1 MLISSLI
8 ALSLAAPFADGST
21 PPANADETVTY
32 RVVQTT
38 RLDQIGDDT
47 EQVRWWIS
55 IPGDE
60 RNQDVLDFRV
70 LSAPGPWRIETEPDQ
85 GNRFLFVEVDEPSA
99 DALETVVE
107 FTLRRNSVWVHVD
120 EELVGPITD
129 AHRALFQDELR
140 KDAPHMEVSPTIQ
153 AAADQACGS
162 ETNVAVQV
170 RRLLDLVADEADH
183 YSKDPTKPNCGIGD
197 AEDCMTNGGGCCTDM
212 HSLFIALSRARGIP
226 ARLQMG
232 YRLLEKNLGKE
243 VDPGYRC
250 WVEYFVPGYGW
261 VSADIVE
268 ADAPDGPGRTRWF
281 SGLTARR
288 LWLNQGRDF
297 VLEGAKNKERV
308 NHMSLGYAELDGV
321 PARVLPDGDLKPQ
334 LTRKV
339 QFSELGTETSAA
351 LAAKAQ

>member
-8 ALSLAAPFADGST
+8 ALSLAAPITDGST

-38 RLDQIGDDT
+38 RLDQVGDDT

-70 LSAPGPWRIETEPDQ
+70 LSAPGPWRIETESDQ

-107 FTLRRNSVWVHVD
+107 FTLRRNSVWVSVD
-120 EELVGPITD
+120 EELVGSITD

-183 YSKDPTKPNCGIGD
+183 YSKDPTKPSCGIGD
-197 AEDCMTNGGGCCTDM
+197 AEDCMTNGGGCCTDL
-212 HSLFIALSRARGIP
+212 HSLFIALARARGIP

-232 YRLLEKNLGKE
+232 YRLLPKNSGKE

-250 WVEYFVPGYGW
+250 WPEYFVPAYGW
-261 VSADIVE
+261 VPADIVE
-268 ADAPDGPGRTRWF
+268 ADALEVSERARWLT
-281 SGLTARR
+281 GLSERR
-288 LWLNQGRDF
+288 LWLNDGREF
-297 VLEGAKNKERV
+297 MLTPSQAGGPV
-308 NHMSLGYAELDGV
+308 NTMVIGYAEVDGV
-321 PARVLPDGDLKPQ
+321 PARVLPEGELAPQ
-334 LTRKV
+334 LARTV
-339 QFSELGTETSAA
+339 HFVTLPDGVAA
-351 LAAKAQ
+351 AR